1 MRKNK
6 AMTAILACTM
16 ALQAPVAAG
25 AAAPLDNNA
34 KAVVSTENTLQTAA
48 KKKGLKRE
56 RGKYYYYKNGVK
68 QKNCWDPTRTYYFDK
83 KGVAV
88 TARKAYGSKQ
98 NIVTKQIGKKTY
110 GFDVNGRKVK
120 NGVYA
125 DAKDKAYYFDKKG
138 VLSAKKS
145 KRINAAAKPMS
156 TTGSTLR
163 KLLGKPIR
171 TKSAKSCM
179 SGVKKDYRW
188 IYSHIIVQVGK
199 QTNGAFLVYGI
210 QAR

>member
-1 MRKNK
+1 MKK
-6 AMTAILACTM
+6 WKKLLIPAVCLFLM
-16 ALQAPVAAG
+16 QAPVIASAESDTTTGVAAETTVT
-25 AAAPLDNNA
+25 PTPVPA
-34 KAVVSTENTLQTAA
+34 KNGVIKEKNKL
-48 KKKGLKRE
+48 
-56 RGKYYYYKNGVK
+56 YYYKNGVK

-98 NIVTKQIGKKTY
+98 NIVTKKIGKKTY

-125 DAKDKAYYFDKKG
+125 DAKGKAYYFDKKG

-163 KLLGKPIR
+163 KLLGKPVR
-171 TKSAKSCM
+171 TKSAKSCY